1 MARKTKEDAL
11 ATRSGILDAAEHLFH
26 AKGVAGTSLQ
36 EIALAAG
43 VTRGAVYWHFQ
54 DKSDVFNAMMDR
66 VCLPMEESSTI
77 LGKDDAASALTLLR
91 TQMLEIFA
99 HVTSDPQVRRVFDIA
114 KHKVEYVGEMDAVRT
129 RHLQIRHD
137 YSALLER
144 ALRRGQR
151 SGEIVAAPSARHIA
165 IGLHALLDGL
175 IQNWLLDPDAFDL
188 RTIGRQAVDVHLA
201 GLTRRA
207 R

>member
-11 ATRSGILDAAEHLFH
+11 ATRCAILDAAEHLFH

-54 DKSDVFNAMMDR
+54 GKSEVFNAMMDR
-66 VCLPMEESSTI
+66 VCLPMEESSKVLTHEE
-77 LGKDDAASALTLLR
+77 GEPALKALR
-91 TQMLEIFA
+91 TQLLDIFA
-99 HVTSDPQVRRVFDIA
+99 QVTGDPQVRRVFDIA
-114 KHKVEYVGEMDAVRT
+114 KHKVEYVGEMDAVRA

-137 YSALLER
+137 YSARLER
-144 ALRRGQR
+144 ALRRGHR
-151 SGEIVAAPSARHIA
+151 SGEIVGSPSARHVA

-175 IQNWLLDPDAFDL
+175 IQNWLLDPTAFDL
-188 RTIGRQAVDVHLA
+188 RTIGREAVDVYLA
-201 GLTRRA
+201 GLTRA
-207 R
+207 AP